1 MKAAIGS
8 RGANVSGLR
17 KLDVK
22 QLFCLCGFAFLGF
35 FLWVSLVPV
44 TAAPVN
50 PMVSQAMRIR
60 SVRAHLT
67 QLREQKYQ
75 MTGDWAQAVLAV
87 EPDVNTLQDLMHQ
100 TTDSWTILSNDP
112 ELRRSAQT
120 FQVSLAV
127 MQEQARIV
135 EDEVLV
141 ARMMQQVGPERREK
155 LLKSVLLP
163 LIDEEQISRERFQE
177 FASRPGI

>member
-1 MKAAIGS
+1 M
-8 RGANVSGLR
+8 SGHR

-50 PMVSQAMRIR
+50 PMVSQAMRVR
-60 SVRAHLT
+60 SVRSRLMHA
-67 QLREQKYQ
+67 REQKYQ
-75 MTGDWAQAVLAV
+75 ATGDWAQAVLAA
-87 EPDVNTLQDLMHQ
+87 EPDVNAIQNLIHQ
-100 TTDSWTILSNDP
+100 TSQSWVILSNDP

-127 MQEQARIV
+127 MEEQARIL

-141 ARMMQQVGPERREK
+141 AHMMRQVGPQRREQ
-155 LLKSVLLP
+155 LLNSVLLP
-163 LIDEEQISRERFQE
+163 LIGEEQISRERFQE

>member
-1 MKAAIGS
+1 M
-8 RGANVSGLR
+8 SGHR

-50 PMVSQAMRIR
+50 PMVSQAMRVR
-60 SVRAHLT
+60 SVRARLA
-67 QLREQKYQ
+67 QVRQQKYQ
-75 MTGDWAQAVLAV
+75 ATGDWAQAVLAA
-87 EPDVNTLQDLMHQ
+87 EPDVSALQNLIHQ
-100 TTDSWTILSNDP
+100 TSDSWTILSNDP

-141 ARMMQQVGPERREK
+141 ARMMQQVGPERREQ

-163 LIDEEQISRERFQE
+163 LIGEEQISLERFQE

>member
-1 MKAAIGS
+1 M
-8 RGANVSGLR
+8 SGHR

-44 TAAPVN
+44 TAAPGN
-50 PMVSQAMRIR
+50 PMVSQAMRLR
-60 SVRAHLT
+60 SVRGRLSDVR
-67 QLREQKYQ
+67 QRKYQ
-75 MTGDWAQAVLAV
+75 ATGDWAQAVLAA
-87 EPDVNTLQDLMHQ
+87 EPDVDAIQNLIHQ
-100 TTDSWTILSNDP
+100 TSDSWAILSNDP

-127 MQEQARIV
+127 MEEQARILD
-135 EDEVLV
+135 DEVLV
-141 ARMMQQVGPERREK
+141 ARMMQQVGSQRRK
-155 LLKSVLLP
+155 QLLNSVLLP
-163 LIDEEQISRERFQE
+163 LIGEEQISRERFQE

>member
-1 MKAAIGS
+1 MS
-8 RGANVSGLR
+8 DHR

-44 TAAPVN
+44 TVAPVN
-50 PMVSQAMRIR
+50 PMVSQAMRVR

-67 QLREQKYQ
+67 QVREQNYQ
-75 MTGDWAQAVLAV
+75 ATSDWSQAVLAV
-87 EPDVNTLQDLMHQ
+87 EPDVKALHDLSHQ
-100 TTDSWTILSNDP
+100 MSDSWTILNNDP

-127 MQEQARIV
+127 MEEQARIV
-135 EDEVLV
+135 EEEVLV
-141 ARMMQQVGPERREK
+141 ARMMQQVGPERREQ

-163 LIDEEQISRERFQE
+163 LIAEEQINRERFQE